1 MNFDAAFFLNIFLDF
16 PEFCRYIIMQAELVL
31 NFFYHKYYKTYGGM
45 LSVLSVI
52 SQYNISQNGNQYF
65 KPNDNIVSVEDI
77 PLKKILK
84 SLGLNLKEDGSIP
97 FIDKVYYSMKK
108 VKEYQFEL
116 FLYKQSFD
124 SLERSLAILVDSIHN
139 FIKYS
144 KST

>member
-77 PLKKILK
+77 PFKK
-84 SLGLNLKEDGSIP
+84 N
-97 FIDKVYYSMKK
+97 
-108 VKEYQFEL
+108 
-116 FLYKQSFD
+116 
-124 SLERSLAILVDSIHN
+124 
-139 FIKYS
+139 
-144 KST
+144 T

>member
-1 MNFDAAFFLNIFLDF
+1 
-16 PEFCRYIIMQAELVL
+16 
-31 NFFYHKYYKTYGGM
+31 M

-77 PLKKILK
+77 PFKKILK